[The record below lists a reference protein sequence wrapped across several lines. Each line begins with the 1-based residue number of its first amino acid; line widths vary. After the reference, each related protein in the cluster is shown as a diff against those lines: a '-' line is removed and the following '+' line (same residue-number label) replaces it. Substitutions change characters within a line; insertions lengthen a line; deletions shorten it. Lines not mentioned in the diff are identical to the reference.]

1 MLIDQ
6 TIDLPSGTVKFV
18 GEVTPD
24 ELDFIIKM
32 GLVTLYLRGELS
44 TTVVSED
51 GTILADVPELLQ

>member
-6 TIDLPSGTVKFV
+6 TIDLPSGTVKFI
-18 GEVTPD
+18 GEVTQE

-44 TTVVSED
+44 TTVVTDD
-51 GTILADVPELLQ
+51 GTMVADVPEMLQ